1 MVKAVSTAEPFN
13 TLPTQMTPS
22 PPWFDA
28 LAWSPAVPVEDLR
41 VQRQRIPPGPG
52 VYAFTNFNWAMEK
65 NFGVL
70 YIGRAKSLHKRL
82 QSYLADPAN
91 LKLMSDRSGTLR
103 LNSSLRHAGKNA
115 LLVKIQQNYR
125 DDRPSQT
132 HMWVRWHECAA
143 PETLEDQ
150 LIKYLQPA
158 FNTQGKDN
166 D

>member
-1 MVKAVSTAEPFN
+1 MQN
-13 TLPTQMTPS
+13 
-22 PPWFDA
+22 PPWFD
-28 LAWSPAVPVEDLR
+28 LISWSPAVPVEDLR
-41 VQRQRIPPGPG
+41 LERQRLPRGPG
-52 VYAFTNFNWAMEK
+52 VYAFTNFDWAMEK

-70 YIGRAKSLHKRL
+70 YIGKATVSLYTRV
-82 QSYLADPAN
+82 QSYLADPA
-91 LKLMSDRSGTLR
+91 KLMVMSKRSGTLR
-103 LNSSLRHAGKNA
+103 LNTSLRHAGKNA

-158 FNTQGKDN
+158 FNTQGRDT